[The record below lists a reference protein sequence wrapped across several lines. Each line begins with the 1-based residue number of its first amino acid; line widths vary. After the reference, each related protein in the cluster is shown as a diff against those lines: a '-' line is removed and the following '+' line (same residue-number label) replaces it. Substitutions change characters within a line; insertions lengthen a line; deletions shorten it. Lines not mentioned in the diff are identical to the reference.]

1 MNNKHVLVTLK
12 YYKGE
17 LNPFDCAA
25 LECALCSGAKVS
37 VLAMAPLGVK
47 ENLENLTRLN
57 LDAYL
62 VTDTVYAGGDTLAT
76 SLVLS
81 EAIKK
86 INPDVIF
93 CGRQSIDGDTAQV
106 PPMLAERLNYNFV
119 SKIIKISGDNY
130 TTRSGVTGK
139 FLDKTIFTFER
150 INALRFPSIFSKKRE
165 ITIWDNSHLKL
176 DASMVGLKGSP
187 TQVTKTYESSV
198 GRRFCKFI
206 TVDELPNL
214 IANQLKI
221 ERASNFV
228 SSNNEKIDKLYYFGN
243 IKDVANSIASNAIEV
258 DYSNKTAEEVAKYL
272 VDNGATTVLFS
283 DNDDLKILA
292 AKLSVLTNSG
302 LCADCISLRVE
313 KGKVVM
319 TRPAQGGS
327 ITADIICKSEMTLAT
342 VRTMEKDSRELIFSL
357 GRGAIN
363 HLETLKSYAQKY
375 NAEVCA
381 SRAVVD
387 MGKMP
392 YETQVGLTGRIVAP
406 KVYVAFGI
414 AGAVQHTTA
423 ISGAGTI
430 IAINNDKNARIFD
443 YADYGVLA
451 NVEELKL

>member
-1 MNNKHVLVTLK
+1 MNNKHVLVLLK

-17 LNPFDCAA
+17 LNPFDCSA

-37 VLAMAPLGVK
+37 VLAMAPLSAK

-62 VTDTVYAGGDTLAT
+62 VSDTVYAGSDTLAT

-81 EAIKK
+81 ESINR
-86 INPDVIF
+86 INPDIVF

-106 PPMLAERLNYNFV
+106 PPMLATRLNYNFV
-119 SKIIKISGDNY
+119 GKIIKITKDNY
-130 TTRSGVTGK
+130 VTRSGESGK
-139 FLDKTIFTFER
+139 FADKTIYTFER
-150 INALRFPSIFSKKRE
+150 ISALRFPSIFSKKKN
-165 ITIWDNSHLKL
+165 ITIWDNNVLKL
-176 DASMVGLKGSP
+176 SVDKVGVKGSP
-187 TQVTKTYESSV
+187 TQVIKTYESNV

-206 TVDELPNL
+206 SIDELPNL
-214 IANQLKI
+214 ISDCLKVNKT
-221 ERASNFV
+221 SNFI
-228 SSNNEKIDKLYYFGN
+228 NFTNEKIDKLYYLGN
-243 IKDVANSIASNAIEV
+243 IKNVANSISNNAIKIN
-258 DYSNKTAEEVAKYL
+258 YTNKSIDEIAKYL
-272 VDNGATTVLFS
+272 IDNNATTVLFS
-283 DNDDLKILA
+283 DNDDLKILS

-313 KGKVVM
+313 DGRVVM

-327 ITADIICKSEMTLAT
+327 ITADIICKSKLTLAT
-342 VRTMEKDSRELIFSL
+342 VRTREKNCSDLVFSF

-363 HLETLKSYAQKY
+363 NLETLKSYAKKY
-375 NAEVCA
+375 NAEICA
-381 SRAVVD
+381 SRSVVD
-387 MGKMP
+387 LNKMP

-414 AGAVQHTTA
+414 SGAVQHTTA
-423 ISGAGTI
+423 ISGSGTI

-443 YADYGVLA
+443 YADYGIIA